1 METVRELQAAVV
13 RDRVLDA
20 VSVLVEAGD
29 DLTFAKVAVAAGV
42 PERTVYRHF
51 PNRQALIAALFEHT
65 NRRIGFDGELPTTAD
80 AMTAM
85 VHRVFPGFDT
95 VAPVIAELLTS
106 PEGRQARLGAIADR
120 QAAARAVVA
129 AARPD
134 LDDDTA
140 RHIAAIVQALGTAAM
155 WQTLRDFWAMDGAEA
170 ATAATTAI
178 DILLT
183 SPNPTGGT

>member
-1 METVRELQAAVV
+1 
-13 RDRVLDA
+13 
-20 VSVLVEAGD
+20 
-29 DLTFAKVAVAAGV
+29 
-42 PERTVYRHF
+42 
-51 PNRQALIAALFEHT
+51 
-65 NRRIGFDGELPTTAD
+65 
-80 AMTAM
+80 MTAM
-85 VHRVFPGFDT
+85 VHRVFPGLDT